1 MRIVRGVPSEPLTP
15 RGKPHPS
22 RNPSRANSSAAVGDC
37 STGCLPRR
45 LPSPLRPLAACR
57 RELPSRGLTTCC
69 PASVASVAKRRS
81 VPRANLSALAAPVG
95 PFLGNRP
102 DCSLCRRDRFHFE
115 SVIRLGVYEGRL
127 REMCLAAKRPGC
139 EELAAA
145 TRRNPVC
152 RRRTGP
158 LGGPGG
164 GDCSVPHHWSEAF
177 LGPPKT
183 PETLASVLS
192 RRLRVRMATSILAKS
207 RRTLKQASLPST
219 RRRVNLRTAFR
230 VPGRFASQV
239 AGRRILL
246 VDDVLTTGATAD
258 KARASTARCGGRVRP
273 SGGDRPLCR
282 AQAGRRT
289 RRHKSLITWKSLL
302 PRIRST
308 QASLSK
314 SRLPRPKK
322 QRRRSSSSKGW
333 RSSCPRS

>member
-1 MRIVRGVPSEPLTP
+1 MRIVRSAPSEPVS
-15 RGKPHPS
+15 RGLHHDPAA
-22 RNPSRANSSAAVGDC
+22 NPSRANFFGRS
-37 STGCLPRR
+37 RR
-45 LPSPLRPLAACR
+45 LFDGLLAAAFAVAAPSRCAACR
-57 RELPSRGLTTCC
+57 RELPLHGLYDLLPRLCREC
-69 PASVASVAKRRS
+69 REAAIGPASERCRRC
-81 VPRANLSALAAPVG
+81 AAPVG

-145 TRRNPVC
+145 LAETLFVEEGLALLAAQAEAIVP
-152 RRRTGP
+152 
-158 LGGPGG
+158 
-164 GDCSVPHHWSEAF
+164 VPHHWSEAF

-183 PETLASVLS
+183 PETLTSVLS

-207 RRTLKQASLPST
+207 RRTLKQSSLPSS

-258 KARASTARCGGRVRP
+258 EAARALLDAGAATVRVAVIARCVGLKP
-273 SGGDRPLCR
+273 I
-282 AQAGRRT
+282 AGRAGT
-289 RRHKSLITWKSLL
+289 
-302 PRIRST
+302 
-308 QASLSK
+308 
-314 SRLPRPKK
+314 SR
-322 QRRRSSSSKGW
+322 
-333 RSSCPRS
+333 